1 MKECSGQ
8 KVLILKLSQND
19 HLDSSSQLKHPEDDM
34 VQTLHLHILTIL
46 HLNTLTRE
54 SWIGQGCVSV
64 GLVKVEAVE
73 V

>member
-1 MKECSGQ
+1 MVVIAWAREWLRDCLWS
-8 KVLILKLSQND
+8 
-19 HLDSSSQLKHPEDDM
+19 KHPEDDM
-34 VQTLHLHILTIL
+34 VQTLYLYISTIS

-73 V
+73 VQSQEADI